1 MKSLANWMML
11 RGKGEHST
19 MVRGRGSWRGS
30 SDLIAYYRINVQAV
44 GIRDRILLERRRINL
59 PSVVAYIHREGQSP
73 VHSDQDEREG
83 EHGSLNSRTD
93 ASIDNEQARQ
103 GTDISASNTKPDDVQ
118 QGVSRGETLL
128 DIMTGNSQR
137 QPDLGEGQ
145 EKKRGGWWP
154 WEKGVKDEQDAG
166 LKARE
171 RRRKQVLEEGIRC
184 SKQGAMPITAGGD
197 NILKPVLPWLYMLRS
212 NGRKLRANEFSW
224 FASKMNLA
232 RIHVVEVSEKQEHGI
247 DAEHVKWMGATSLPS
262 PAVSLAAT
270 LHRLYHRFSVPA
282 EQGDTGRTGCLA
294 VVSYDEET
302 QSQLVQDAICLF
314 LHLYCN
320 VPDKESRN
328 LSHIAIEKKTSYPSP
343 FIIESGI
350 EELAACGQGWLQRV
364 PVEWPYAGS
373 SDNNNAK
380 VEVAGELV
388 GGWHYTMPLVYNTRH
403 RKWILQLW
411 GLPPGPYPYKFVV
424 YDNNGQHPQW
434 LVDPRA
440 PCTIDEWNNVNNIV
454 NVVKCA
460 GTGKQEWIAS
470 QDGDGMGAS
479 MAKRNEVDAFF
490 VDDAEMFSLVG
501 GDEEKKSSLNLE
513 PVSKEQR
520 LRLAQ
525 FGALILAYYTKILY
539 SG

>member
-1 MKSLANWMML
+1 ML
-11 RGKGEHST
+11 LQGRRDHST
-19 MVRGRGSWRGS
+19 MVRLRGSWRGNFDS
-30 SDLIAYYRINVQAV
+30 IAYYRINFQTV
-44 GIRDRILLERRRINL
+44 GKRERSLLERRRIKA
-59 PSVVAYIHREGQSP
+59 PSVVAYVHREGQSP
-73 VHSDQDEREG
+73 VPSDHDEKET
-83 EHGSLNSRTD
+83 EFASTNNNID
-93 ASIDNEQARQ
+93 ASLSNEQARQ
-103 GTDISASNTKPDDVQ
+103 ETDISASTSKPAFVH

-137 QPDLGEGQ
+137 QPGLGEGQ

-154 WEKGVKDEQDAG
+154 WGKGVEDQEDAG

-171 RRRKQVLEEGIRC
+171 RRRKTVLEQGIRC
-184 SKQGAMPITAGGD
+184 SKQDAIPIIAGGD

-212 NGRKLRANEFSW
+212 NGKKLRANEFSW

-232 RIHVVEVSEKQEHGI
+232 RIHVVEVSEKQGHGI
-247 DAEHVKWMGATSLPS
+247 DAEHVKWMGATSLPT

-270 LHRLYHRFSVPA
+270 LHRLYHRFAISD
-282 EQGDTGRTGCLA
+282 EHGDTGRTGCLV

-328 LSHIAIEKKTSYPSP
+328 LSHIAIEKRTSYPSP

-373 SDNNNAK
+373 SAK

-388 GGWHYTMPLVYNTRH
+388 GGWHCTMPLVYNTRH
-403 RKWILQLW
+403 RKWILELW

-424 YDNNGQHPQW
+424 YDNNGQYPQW

-460 GTGKQEWIAS
+460 GTGMQEWIAS

-501 GDEEKKSSLNLE
+501 GGERKGGSLNLE

-525 FGALILAYYTKILY
+525 FGALILAYYNKILY
-539 SG
+539 SNNNNE

>member
-1 MKSLANWMML
+1 MML
-11 RGKGEHST
+11 RGEHSHST
-19 MVRGRGSWRGS
+19 TVRSCRKPIGRFNFT
-30 SDLIAYYRINVQAV
+30 ICNHINVQAV
-44 GIRDRILLERRRINL
+44 GKHQRILLERRRIKK
-59 PSVVAYIHREGQSP
+59 PFVVAGVHRKGQSP
-73 VHSDQDEREG
+73 LPSDQEEG
-83 EHGSLNSRTD
+83 NSEDMETD
-93 ASIDNEQARQ
+93 VSFSIEEAHQ
-103 GTDISASNTKPDDVQ
+103 GTGGNASNKIVQ
-118 QGVSRGETLL
+118 QDVSRGETLL

-137 QPDLGEGQ
+137 QPGLGEGQ

-154 WEKGVKDEQDAG
+154 WGKGVEEQSSG

-171 RRRKQVLEEGIRC
+171 RRSRHVLEEGLRC
-184 SKQGAMPITAGGD
+184 SKQGAMPVTAGGE

-212 NGRKLRANEFSW
+212 NGKRLSASEFSW

-232 RIHVVEVSEKQEHGI
+232 RIHIVDVSEKQENGI

-270 LHRLYHRFSVPA
+270 LHRLYHRFSTPD
-282 EQGDTGRTGCLA
+282 EQGNTVKTGCLV

-302 QSQLVQDAICLF
+302 QSQVVQDAICLF
-314 LHLYCN
+314 LHLYCS
-320 VPDKESRN
+320 VPDKEARH
-328 LSHIAIEKKTSYPSP
+328 LSHIAIEKKASYPSP

-350 EELAACGQGWLQRV
+350 EEVAACGQGWLQRV

-373 SDNNNAK
+373 SAK

-388 GGWHYTMPLVYNTRH
+388 GGWHYTMPLVYNSKH
-403 RKWILQLW
+403 KKWILELW

-424 YDNNGQHPQW
+424 YDNNGQYPQW

-454 NVVKCA
+454 NVVRCA
-460 GTGKQEWIAS
+460 GMGMQEWIAS

-501 GDEEKKSSLNLE
+501 RDDGKRASFNLE

-539 SG
+539 TQQ